1 MNSHI
6 MECYA
11 IDTKNKINLYT
22 IENIHE
28 YRIILFILRIL
39 VCMYMCVY
47 AFIHARII
55 SGKIYTKL
63 LAVTIFEDCVRG
75 EEN

>member
-11 IDTKNKINLYT
+11 IDTKNNINLCT
-22 IENIHE
+22 IKNLHE

-39 VCMYMCVY
+39 IYKCAY